1 MSGRED
7 GNFPAGDDVLNPPIR
22 RVTFRKELL
31 LVQPLR
37 LEQLGPFISASRTVI
52 TRIALLAGVLDGASD
67 VESGAVV
74 LDLLEQ
80 DGSEIAAALAVAV
93 EREPKWV
100 AGGSLDEVAQL
111 LEAVAG
117 LNKDFFV
124 RRLRMM
130 VGAIREAVAPPTPPT
145 SSNT

>member
-1 MSGRED
+1 MAGRED
-7 GNFPAGDDVLNPPIR
+7 VNSPAGDVVLNPPTR
-22 RVTFRKELL
+22 PVMFRNELL
-31 LVQPLR
+31 QVQPLR

-52 TRIALLAGVLDGASD
+52 TRIALLAGVLDGARD
-67 VESGAVV
+67 VEAGAVV
-74 LDLLEQ
+74 LDLLEH

-100 AGGSLDEVAQL
+100 AGGSLDEVVQL

-117 LNKDFFV
+117 LNKDFFA

-130 VGAIREAVAPPTPPT
+130 VVAIREAVAFPTPPT

>member
-1 MSGRED
+1 MAGRDD
-7 GNFPAGDDVLNPPIR
+7 GTAPTGDEVLNPPTR
-22 RVTFRKELL
+22 SVRFREEQLQVK
-31 LVQPLR
+31 PLR
-37 LEQLGPFISASRTVI
+37 LEQLGPFIGASRTVI

-67 VESGAVV
+67 VEAGAIV

-117 LNKDFFV
+117 LNKDFFA
-124 RRLRMM
+124 RRLRLM
-130 VGAIREAVAPPTPPT
+130 VVAVREAVVSPTPPT

>member
-7 GNFPAGDDVLNPPIR
+7 GNVPAGDDVLNPPIR

-31 LVQPLR
+31 QVQPLR
-37 LEQLGPFISASRTVI
+37 LEQLGPFITACRSTI
-52 TRIALLAGVLDGASD
+52 GRIAMIAGLPEGASSVD
-67 VESGAVV
+67 VGAIV

-93 EREPKWV
+93 EREPKWI
-100 AGGSLDEVAQL
+100 AGGGLEEVAQL

-117 LNKDFFV
+117 LNRDFFA

-130 VGAIREAVAPPTPPT
+130 VGAIRAAVVPPTPQT
-145 SSNT
+145 SSST